1 MQDGDIFTTV
11 NSGDLE
17 ILNYVTAKNVTV
29 RFIKTGTEKT
39 TCSINIKRG
48 NVKDYFYP
56 AVYGVGF
63 LGEGQY
69 KPRGSDKHA
78 SIRWKGMLERCY
90 SDRYQ
95 ALKPTYI
102 GCVVCDE
109 WHNFQNF
116 AEWFYNNHIDGFEL
130 DKDKLG
136 NGKLYSPD
144 TCCFISRAENVEISQ
159 AQHYKF
165 THKDHGT
172 IDVFNLSKFCRE
184 FGLTRANMHK
194 VINGARNHHKGWT
207 IYE

>member
-1 MQDGDIFTTV
+1 MQNGDIFETKR
-11 NSGDLE
+11 SGHLRVVE
-17 ILNYVTAKNVTV
+17 YENARNVTV
-29 RFIKTGTEKT
+29 EFIATGTRLVCE
-39 TCSINIKRG
+39 SGAIRRG
-48 NVKDYFYP
+48 NVRDDSYP
-56 AVYGVGF
+56 SVHGVGF
-63 LGEGQY
+63 IGEGKY
-69 KPRGSDKHA
+69 KPQTNAKKAR
-78 SIRWKGMLERCY
+78 IRWNGMLERCY